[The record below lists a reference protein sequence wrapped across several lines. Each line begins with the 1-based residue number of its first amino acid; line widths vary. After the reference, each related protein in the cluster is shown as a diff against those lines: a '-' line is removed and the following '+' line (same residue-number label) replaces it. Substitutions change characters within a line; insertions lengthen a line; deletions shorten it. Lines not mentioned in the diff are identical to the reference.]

1 MYKIGKN
8 AGKKWMAAVTA
19 AFVTVAAATGC
30 GKTDKAGAEE
40 RKETNSITVA
50 ASSDTGSMDPAGS
63 IALTLSDI
71 FGIGAGR
78 IVDI

>member
-8 AGKKWMAAVTA
+8 AGKKWMAAVMA
-19 AFVTVAAATGC
+19 ALVTVAAAAGC

-40 RKETNSITVA
+40 RKERNSITVA
-50 ASSDTGSMDPAGS
+50 ASSDTGRQYCPY
-63 IALTLSDI
+63 LSDV

-78 IVDI
+78 IIDI